1 MLDIST
7 ILSQPL
13 VLTSKGS
20 AVRKQIDQLLSVHK
34 IQPSIVMESNEIH
47 TVLKLAKQNMGL
59 TIIPESV
66 RIDESPSDYNIY
78 PIPID
83 KMSLDYFI
91 AHHGER
97 KLTSVDHDLIHTFLN
112 HGQQC
117 AV

>member
-1 MLDIST
+1 LRQKLI
-7 ILSQPL
+7 
-13 VLTSKGS
+13 LTSKGS
-20 AVRKQIDQLLSVHK
+20 AIRKQIDQLLSVYK
-34 IQPSIVMESNEIH
+34 IQPSIVMESNEIR
-47 TVLKLAKQNMGL
+47 TVLKLAKHNMGV
-59 TIIPESV
+59 TIVPESV
-66 RIDESPSDYNIY
+66 HIDECASEYNIY

-97 KLTSVDHDLIHTFLN
+97 KLSGDDHDLIHTFLN